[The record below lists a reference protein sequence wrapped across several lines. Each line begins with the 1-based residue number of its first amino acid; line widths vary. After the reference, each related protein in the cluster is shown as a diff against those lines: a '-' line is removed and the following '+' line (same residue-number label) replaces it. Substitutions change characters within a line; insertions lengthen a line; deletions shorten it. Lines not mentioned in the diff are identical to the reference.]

1 MSKKLNRHFG
11 LEIKSKNSEKREVT
25 VIGSSLGVDRDKD
38 IVDIKTMNLKN
49 YKSNP
54 VVLWSHKSG
63 ELPVAKAVSVMK
75 ASGNTQLKF
84 KLQFAKKEEYEFADT
99 VYKLVKGGYI
109 NASSIGFAVNYEKSE
124 YDKDRGGYNLN
135 NSELL
140 EISLVNVPANAD
152 ALITNR
158 SFDKAFEE
166 NIIDEKELEWIK
178 AETDQE
184 ADQDP
189 EHNINDIIEEMRNI
203 QLQFDDM
210 KKDLEEVRSKFYQ
223 YQKSVKQEETLDGY
237 IDELFEDVV
246 DELDQKSKGSLHS
259 TDEITDSDLDD
270 ILT

>member
-1 MSKKLNRHFG
+1 MSNKIKHQFG
-11 LEIKSKNSEKREVT
+11 LEIKSKNSDKREVT
-25 VIGSSLGVDRDKD
+25 VIGSSLEVDRDKD

-49 YKSNP
+49 YKTNP

-75 ASGNTQLKF
+75 AANNTQLKF
-84 KLQFAKKEEYEFADT
+84 KLQFAKKDEYEFADT

-140 EISLVNVPANAD
+140 EISLVNVPANQS

-158 SFDKAFEE
+158 SFDKAFEDK
-166 NIIDEKELEWIK
+166 IIDKKELEWIK
-178 AETDQE
+178 SETEDQDTDQNK
-184 ADQDP
+184 
-189 EHNINDIIEEMRNI
+189 EHNINDIAE
-203 QLQFDDM
+203 QLASLQ
-210 KKDLEEVRSKFYQ
+210 LEV
-223 YQKSVKQEETLDGY
+223 KSLRKELHKEETLDAY

-246 DELDQKSKGSLHS
+246 DELDQKSKSSLHS
-259 TDEITDSDLDD
+259 TDEITDSDLDE
-270 ILT
+270 ILN